1 MSLRENLKVLMKS
14 KASQKDLIKQAKA
27 FKIKH
32 RRDPTEKEA
41 EVIARY
47 LVEKHTGKTIKEL
60 EEGLDKK
67 EEGGKDEN

>member
-14 KASQKDLIKQAKA
+14 KAIQKDLIKQAKA

-47 LVEKHTGKTIKEL
+47 LIEKHTGKSIEEL
-60 EEGLDKK
+60 EKSLDKDK
-67 EEGGKDEN
+67 GEGGGN